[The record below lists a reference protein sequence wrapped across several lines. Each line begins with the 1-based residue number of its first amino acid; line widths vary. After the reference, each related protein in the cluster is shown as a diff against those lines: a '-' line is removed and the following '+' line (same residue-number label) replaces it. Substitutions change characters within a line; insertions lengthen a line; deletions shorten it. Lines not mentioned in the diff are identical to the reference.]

1 MGMRDGSW
9 PAIIRALARK
19 AKRGRNMSR
28 ESASVRSM
36 ATSTH
41 PGSVTLTRDANGERL
56 SLSGDWT
63 LPHYVDL
70 HRKAVDLAPSL
81 GKDVRVDIHGLGA
94 MDTSGAFVIA
104 ELLGSKRT
112 QALAQDASLPPARR
126 ALLKTVGDAI
136 DTYCKGIKRP
146 RDAGFVVML
155 ERIGRA
161 MDSFWRQ
168 TLKLLGFIGITL
180 QGFASTVWRPSRWRV
195 TPLVSHVEQTGLDAV
210 PILALLSF
218 MVGAVVA
225 FLGSTVLASYGAT
238 VFTVDLIGFA
248 FLREFGVL
256 LTAILLAGRTASAFA
271 AQIGSMKAREEI
283 DAIRT
288 LGLSP
293 IELLVLP
300 RVLALL
306 IALPLLTFLA
316 MVAGIVGG
324 GAVCVVALKMSPSM
338 FLSMFQADMS
348 TRQFLVGM
356 AKAPVFAFMIAVI
369 GCMEGF
375 KVSGS
380 AQSVGEHTT
389 SSVVQSLFV
398 VILLDAVAALFYMEM
413 GW

>member
-1 MGMRDGSW
+1 MTPSS
-9 PAIIRALARK
+9 L
-19 AKRGRNMSR
+19 
-28 ESASVRSM
+28 
-36 ATSTH
+36 
-41 PGSVTLTRDANGERL
+41 PGSAILTRDAAGARL
-56 SLSGDWT
+56 TLSGDWT
-63 LPHYVDL
+63 LPHYMVL
-70 HRKAVDLAPSL
+70 QARANELA
-81 GKDVRVDIHGLGA
+81 GTVGGDTHVDIASLGA

-104 ELLGSKRT
+104 ELLGSRRT
-112 QALAQDASLPPARR
+112 PELAQDESLAPARR

-136 DTYCKGIKRP
+136 DTYCKGVRKK
-146 RDAGFVVML
+146 RDAGFVVLL
-155 ERIGRA
+155 ERIGRGIE
-161 MDSFWRQ
+161 SFWRQ
-168 TLKLLGFIGITL
+168 TLKLLAFIGITL
-180 QGFASTVWRPSRWRV
+180 QGFASTVPRPKRWRV
-195 TPLVSHVEQTGLDAV
+195 TSLVSHIEQTGLDAV

-225 FLGSTVLASYGAT
+225 FLGSTALASYGASI
-238 VFTVDLIGFA
+238 FTVDLIGFA

-256 LTAILLAGRTASAFA
+256 LTAILLAGRTASAFT

-288 LGLSP
+288 LGLDP
-293 IELLVLP
+293 VELLVLP

-306 IALPLLTFLA
+306 IALPMLTFVA
-316 MVAGIVGG
+316 MISGIVGG
-324 GAVCVVALKMSPSM
+324 GVVCMAVLKMTAAM

-348 TRQFLVGM
+348 LSQFLIGI
-356 AKAPVFAFMIAVI
+356 AKAPVFAFMIGVI

-389 SSVVQSLFV
+389 SAVVQSIFV

>member
-1 MGMRDGSW
+1 
-9 PAIIRALARK
+9 
-19 AKRGRNMSR
+19 
-28 ESASVRSM
+28 M
-36 ATSTH
+36 ATPSL
-41 PGSVTLTRDANGERL
+41 PGTVTYTRYAGGERL
-56 SLSGDWT
+56 VLRGDWT
-63 LPHYVDL
+63 LPYYEVL
-70 HRKAVDLAPSL
+70 QKRANELTGAVGTAA
-81 GKDVRVDIHGLGA
+81 VVDIHDVHA

-104 ELLGSKRT
+104 ELLGSTRT
-112 QALAQDASLPPARR
+112 QALAQDEALPAARR
-126 ALLKTVGDAI
+126 ALLKTVADAI
-136 DTYCKGIKRP
+136 DTYCKGVPRK

-161 MDSFWRQ
+161 VSSFWKQ

-180 QGFASTVWRPSRWRV
+180 QGFAATAWKPRRWRV
-195 TPLVSHVEQTGLDAV
+195 TSLISHLEQTGLDAV

-225 FLGSTVLASYGAT
+225 FLGSTALAAYGAS
-238 VFTVDLIGFA
+238 VFTVDLVGFA

-256 LTAILLAGRTASAFA
+256 LTAILLAGRTASAFT

-288 LGLSP
+288 LGLDP
-293 IELLVLP
+293 VELLVLP

-306 IALPLLTFLA
+306 IALPLLTFIA

-324 GAVCVVALKMSPSM
+324 GVVCLTTLKMSPSM
-338 FLSMFQADMS
+338 FLNMFQADMQL
-348 TRQFLVGM
+348 RQFLVGI
-356 AKAPVFAFMIAVI
+356 AKAPVFAFMISVI

-389 SSVVQSLFV
+389 SAVVQSIFV